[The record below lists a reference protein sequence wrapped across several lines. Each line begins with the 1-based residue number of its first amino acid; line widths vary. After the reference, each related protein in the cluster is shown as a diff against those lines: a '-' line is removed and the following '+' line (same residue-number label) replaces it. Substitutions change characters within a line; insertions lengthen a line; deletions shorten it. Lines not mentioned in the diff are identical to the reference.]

1 MQGLKHL
8 EKVILCLIPKTK
20 LTHWLALFFAL
31 LSLIACVEKK
41 HTLVI
46 QGEAGLEKE
55 RVLSTDINMEKEESG
70 TADSDVVQNHFGKKE
85 FFQFMKPIIE
95 RQNKRVMQERGRL
108 LAWQKHNNFEISVL
122 KSIAR
127 RYRVQWTGKA
137 DGRFWRTI
145 LDRVDEIPTALVL
158 IQAANESAWGNSR
171 FARQANNYFG
181 QWCFTKG
188 CGLVPL
194 RRNAGAKHEVQYFT
208 SAELSVRAYIHNLNT
223 SPSYKMLRNLR
234 HSLRRQGKPL
244 DAEFLAIGLKDYSE
258 RGMDYVRIIQGMIRS
273 NKALIQAL

>member
-1 MQGLKHL
+1 METKHA
-8 EKVILCLIPKTK
+8 V
-20 LTHWLALFFAL
+20 
-31 LSLIACVEKK
+31 
-41 HTLVI
+41 VI
-46 QGEAGLEKE
+46 QDEVGLEKE
-55 RVLSTDINMEKEESG
+55 KVLPTDINMGKDQPVV
-70 TADSDVVQNHFGKKE
+70 ADSDVVKKRFGKKA

-122 KSIAR
+122 KSIAQ

-234 HSLRRQGKPL
+234 HFLRRQGKPL